1 MCEPATIA
9 MSVAAV
15 AGGALLASSM
25 SPKTPNVSPTAPTPP
40 PAPPTPEQEEKQAAR
55 TPDVEQLRAKNSG
68 NRIDTGPGASSG
80 STLLTGP
87 DGIDSDSLPLKK
99 NTLLG
104 G

>member
-1 MCEPATIA
+1 MCEPTTIA
-9 MSVAAV
+9 LGAAAL
-15 AGGALLASSM
+15 AGGAVLSSAM
-25 SPKTPNVSPTAPTPP
+25 APKTPSVKPTDPVQPP
-40 PAPPTPEQEEKQAAR
+40 VAKQGEKAA
-55 TPDVEQLRAKNSG
+55 DVDQLRRSNSG

-87 DGIDSDSLPLKK
+87 GGIDSEGLSLNK

>member
-9 MSVAAV
+9 YSVAAI
-15 AGGALLASSM
+15 AGGAIAASAMAPS
-25 SPKTPNVSPTAPTPP
+25 TPSVTPTAPAQPP
-40 PAPPTPEQEEKQAAR
+40 SKQNEKEA
-55 TPDVEQLRAKNSG
+55 DVDQLRRKNSG
-68 NRIDTGPGASSG
+68 NLIDTGPGASSG

-87 DGIDSDSLPLKK
+87 GGIDSGGLSLNK

>member
-9 MSVAAV
+9 YSVAAI
-15 AGGALLASSM
+15 AGGALAASAM
-25 SPKTPNVSPTAPTPP
+25 APDTPKVAPTAPVQ
-40 PAPPTPEQEEKQAAR
+40 PPTTQGEKEA
-55 TPDVEQLRAKNSG
+55 DVDGLRRANSG

-87 DGIDSDSLPLKK
+87 GGVDPEGLSLKK
-99 NTLLG
+99 TTLLG

>member
-9 MSVAAV
+9 YSVAAI
-15 AGGALLASSM
+15 AGGAILASSM
-25 SPKTPNVSPTAPTPP
+25 SPSTPNVSPTAPQA
-40 PAPPTPEQEEKQAAR
+40 PAQDVKQASR
-55 TPDVEQLRAKNSG
+55 DPDVGQLRDQNSA

-87 DGIDSDSLPLKK
+87 EGIDSGSLSLKK

>member
-9 MSVAAV
+9 YSVAAI
-15 AGGALLASSM
+15 AGGAIAASAMAPSTP
-25 SPKTPNVSPTAPTPP
+25 SVQPTDPVQPPVKQNEKTA
-40 PAPPTPEQEEKQAAR
+40 
-55 TPDVEQLRAKNSG
+55 DVDQLRRNNSG
-68 NRIDTGPGASSG
+68 NRIDTGPGASAG

-87 DGIDSDSLPLKK
+87 GGVDPEGLSLNK

>member
-9 MSVAAV
+9 YSVAAI
-15 AGGALLASSM
+15 AGGAIAASAMAPS
-25 SPKTPNVSPTAPTPP
+25 TPNVTPTAPAQPP
-40 PAPPTPEQEEKQAAR
+40 SKQNEKEA
-55 TPDVEQLRAKNSG
+55 DVDQLRRKNSG
-68 NRIDTGPGASSG
+68 NLIDTGPGASSG

-87 DGIDSDSLPLKK
+87 GGIDSGGLSLNK

>member
-1 MCEPATIA
+1 MCEPTTIA
-9 MSVAAV
+9 LGAAAL
-15 AGGALLASSM
+15 AGGAVLSSAM
-25 SPKTPNVSPTAPTPP
+25 APKTPSVSPSAPVQ
-40 PAPPTPEQEEKQAAR
+40 PPTKQNEKTA
-55 TPDVEQLRAKNSG
+55 DVDQLRRANSG

-87 DGIDSDSLPLKK
+87 GGIDPEGLSLNK

>member
-9 MSVAAV
+9 YSVAAI
-15 AGGALLASSM
+15 AGGAIAASAMAPSV
-25 SPKTPNVSPTAPTPP
+25 PNVTPTAPEQ
-40 PAPPTPEQEEKQAAR
+40 PAVKQTEKTA
-55 TPDVEQLRAKNSG
+55 DVDQLRRNNSA
-68 NRIDTGPGASSG
+68 NRIDTGPGASAG

-87 DGIDSDSLPLKK
+87 GGIDPEGLSLNK